1 MRSLICFWYRF
12 VFEEFGKLETKSYLT
27 HRGRHMPKL
36 TKTEMLISAYE
47 KCELL
52 TISLHVYLYLFF
64 FFFFGHF
71 ALVGCFCSLSP
82 FYERE
87 FEFNQMNYDCQ
98 WSELRDDQFGPRLP
112 M

>member
-27 HRGRHMPKL
+27 LRGRHMPKL

-64 FFFFGHF
+64 FFFFW
-71 ALVGCFCSLSP
+71 SLRISRLLLLP
-82 FYERE
+82 VPV
-87 FEFNQMNYDCQ
+87 
-98 WSELRDDQFGPRLP
+98 LRTRI
-112 M
+112 